1 MKLII
6 YNLIFICILC
16 LSLIDFSVIQ
26 YQIKV
31 LLICFIGVL
40 LTFFCGFRSVG
51 VDRDSYNYLFMFNI
65 FNSYFDSLSF
75 GVEPGFAFITTLL
88 KKINLDSVNYLFL
101 VFALISVPVKIK
113 FIYKYSKY
121 PILSILIFYSFMYFK
136 QDFTQIRAAVA
147 VAIYVWAIDD
157 ILYKRPKI
165 FILKIILASF
175 FHVSAIILCLTYFI
189 SSREINKRNYLLT
202 LFGSFVAAN
211 LKLTTLFLKLPFFSF
226 LTRLQSYVEK
236 SASGVTDP
244 FNTLGLLFLM
254 QFALSFLLLYFI
266 DTIKDKDKYS
276 IFFVKLLLCGTI
288 CLYLFGGL
296 SVAIATRI
304 NELLVFSTCISYTYF
319 IYLIKP
325 KLYAVL
331 FVIFL
336 SCVLYWFQ
344 MYYSHILINYISWV

>member
-1 MKLII
+1 M
-6 YNLIFICILC
+6 YNLIFVFILC
-16 LSLIDFSVIQ
+16 LVTLDFVSVKQ
-26 YQIKV
+26 FYYLCLLV
-31 LLICFIGVL
+31 LLMIL
-40 LTFFCGFRSVG
+40 LTFFCGFRAVG
-51 VDRDSYNYLFMFNI
+51 VDKDSYNYLFMFDI
-65 FNSYFDSLSF
+65 FNGYFDSLYV
-75 GVEPGFAFITTLL
+75 GIEPGFSVVTMLL

-101 VFALISVPVKIK
+101 VFALLSVPVKIK

-165 FILKIILASF
+165 FVLKIILASF

-189 SSREINKRNYLLT
+189 SNLKINKRNYFLMLL
-202 LFGSFVAAN
+202 GSFVAAN

-226 LTRLQSYVEK
+226 LTRLQSYIEK
-236 SASGVTDP
+236 SASGATDVFNP
-244 FNTLGLLFLM
+244 FGLLFLM
-254 QFALSFLLLYFI
+254 QFTLSFLLLYFI

-276 IFFVKLLLCGTI
+276 IFFVKLLLWGTI
-288 CLYLFGGL
+288 CLYLLGGL

-319 IYLIKP
+319 I
-325 KLYAVL
+325 
-331 FVIFL
+331 IFTL
-336 SCVLYWFQ
+336 RTYF
-344 MYYSHILINYISWV
+344 IT